1 MLQNNWKEI
10 AFADQK
16 TLTIHG
22 KEESMHA
29 INFGIVKRM
38 IHIACEA
45 YNNFNIVQK
54 EKFAQRRKNLLSNNN
69 ANSKNKIVR

>member
-22 KEESMHA
+22 KEESLHA
-29 INFGIVKRM
+29 INFGQKYYRT
-38 IHIACEA
+38 CWRERGEA
-45 YNNFNIVQK
+45 GLWK
-54 EKFAQRRKNLLSNNN
+54 EWS
-69 ANSKNKIVR
+69 I